1 MNMKYYLKI
10 ENNQIVEASEII
22 VKNGYTIYGYNSED
36 NEAMLIQDGY
46 TAYPKH
52 AYDYEI
58 KDGKIVEKQPQP
70 IPEKTTFTKL
80 QIRRACRALELEQ
93 KLDELINYN
102 AQFYRDWADAQQID
116 MNDEL
121 IQQAVQTGIFTAEE
135 IQSIKDAINEYT
147 E

>member
-1 MNMKYYLKI
+1 MKHYLKI
-10 ENNQIVEASEII
+10 ENNQIVEAPEII
-22 VKNGYTIYGYNSED
+22 VKNGYTIYGYNAED

-70 IPEKTTFTKL
+70 IPQKTIFTKL
-80 QIRRACRALELEQ
+80 QIRRACRALELQQ

>member
-1 MNMKYYLKI
+1 MKHYLKI
-10 ENNQIVEASEII
+10 ENNQIVEAPETI

-46 TAYPKH
+46 TAYPKN
-52 AYDYEI
+52 AYAYEI

-70 IPEKTTFTKL
+70 IPQKTIFTKL
-80 QIRRACRALELEQ
+80 QIRRACRALQLQQ
-93 KLDELINYN
+93 KLELLLSYN
-102 AQFYRDWADAQQID
+102 EHFYRDWTDAQQID
-116 MNDEL
+116 FNDEL
-121 IQQAVQTGIFTAEE
+121 IQQAIQTGIFTAEE

>member
-1 MNMKYYLKI
+1 MKHYLKI
-10 ENNQIVEASEII
+10 ENNQIVEAPETI

-46 TAYPKH
+46 TAYPKN
-52 AYDYEI
+52 AYAYEI

-70 IPEKTTFTKL
+70 TPQKTIFTKL
-80 QIRRACRALELEQ
+80 QIRRACRALQLQQ
-93 KLDELINYN
+93 KLELLLSYN
-102 AQFYRDWADAQQID
+102 EHFYRDWTDAQQID
-116 MNDEL
+116 FNDEL
-121 IQQAVQTGIFTAEE
+121 IQQAIQTGIFTAEE

>member
-1 MNMKYYLKI
+1 MKHYLKI
-10 ENNQIVEASEII
+10 ENNQIVEAPETI

-46 TAYPKH
+46 TAYPKN
-52 AYDYEI
+52 AYAYEI

-70 IPEKTTFTKL
+70 IPQNTIFTKL
-80 QIRRACRALELEQ
+80 QIRRACRALDLQ
-93 KLDELINYN
+93 KKLDLLLSSNQ
-102 AQFYRDWADAQQID
+102 QFYDDWHDAQQID
-116 MNDEL
+116 LNDEL
-121 IQQAVQTGIFTAEE
+121 MQQAVQMGAFTTAE